1 MSKLLYPGF
10 PRRRPERSPEFVERL
25 SRRIDTDFYCE
36 IRDTNDEIRIIA
48 TDEALS
54 AINEA
59 PVVAYY
65 RLSCRLRPRTDYALT
80 ARLWCGDVEKKMLSL
95 FIPLDN

>member
-1 MSKLLYPGF
+1 MSGLKLFLA
-10 PRRRPERSPEFVERL
+10 
-25 SRRIDTDFYCE
+25 RISQISTDFYCE

-59 PVVAYY
+59 PVAAY
-65 RLSCRLRPRTDYALT
+65 
-80 ARLWCGDVEKKMLSL
+80 
-95 FIPLDN
+95 